1 MHNQTPAIAH
11 LPPGEGSNSPPGAV
25 QLPSEATSSP
35 PQPRSTTAREENNS
49 SQANSPPA
57 TNNPQSYRASQSG
70 HSSNPPRA
78 SRQGSRHPPR
88 HQPTQPSPEACTTS
102 REGTPSSTPPSR
114 SSQGS
119 SNEEP
124 NPKWVIN
131 LSNKPLTPAQRSV
144 LAKGPNFVVTP
155 RQPPNLEYI
164 TAIEAA
170 CTKLSQQD
178 AGELRA
184 DVNRVLRSSHPPKPN
199 LTKAQNIALR
209 ELKRDRDCI
218 VLTADKGVAM
228 VVMDKQDYIN
238 KANQLLNQNTYKVIS
253 KDPTTTIKNKLINIL
268 KVIKT
273 KTGLGSYSYKAMYPT
288 GCVPPKFYGLPKIH
302 KPDTPLRPIVSSC
315 GSVTY
320 GVAKE
325 LAKILKPLVGKSP
338 HHINST
344 QDFVEQAKH
353 FKLEAGECLSSYDVS
368 ALFTS
373 VPIDPALNV
382 IKDLLVK
389 DNTLKERTVMKVE
402 DIILLLEFCLK
413 NTYFSF
419 QGQFYEQVEGAAM
432 GSPVSPI
439 VANLYMEYL
448 EQKAL
453 STAPNPPKFWGR
465 YVDDTF
471 VIHKEANK
479 QSFLQHIN
487 SVDPAI
493 RFTVEDNKE
502 DGSIPFLDTIVKPE
516 VDGSLSI
523 TVYRKPTHT
532 DQYLQWD
539 SHHHLSAKFSV
550 IQTLSH
556 RAFTVCSN
564 PELLQKEK
572 QHLRKA
578 LTKCNYPKW
587 ALDKV
592 EKRLNRSTRQVNDGG
607 NNSAQPANHGVQSK
621 GHIVIPYTQ
630 GLCESIKRICG
641 RYGIQTHFKGGK
653 TIKNLLVS
661 PKDKDPMLNQSGA
674 IYRYQCNNLGRDDEY
689 IGETSRTF
697 GERYKEHLK
706 APSAIHHH
714 STLTGHTTN
723 HNNFQIIGR
732 EGHNLARNIKE
743 SIYIR
748 VNNPSLNNNIGKFNL
763 SHIWDRVLLNTKGL
777 TLK

>member
-1 MHNQTPAIAH
+1 MEGDSFLNSQANNNITNNNIANTTINPVNSQTNSQGLSPIHTLAIAH
-11 LPPGEGSNSPPGAV
+11 LPLGEGSNSLLGAV
-25 QLPSEATSSP
+25 HLPSEGDSSPQSTSSTP
-35 PQPRSTTAREENNS
+35 AREENNS
-49 SQANSPPA
+49 SQANDPHSSSS
-57 TNNPQSYRASQSG
+57 PQSGQG
-70 HSSNPPRA
+70 NNPPRA
-78 SRQGSRHPPR
+78 GRQGTRDPPR
-88 HQPTQPSPEACTTS
+88 QQPILPSQEACTTS
-102 REGTPSSTPPSR
+102 REGNPTSTPPS
-114 SSQGS
+114 SSNQGS

-131 LSNKPLTPAQRSV
+131 LSNKPLTPVQRSV

-178 AGELRA
+178 AEELRA

-199 LTKAQNIALR
+199 LTKAQNIAIR
-209 ELKRDRDCI
+209 ELKRDRDRI

-253 KDPTTTIKNKLINIL
+253 KDPTNTIKNKLINIL
-268 KVIKT
+268 KGIKT
-273 KTGLGSYSYKAMYPT
+273 KTGLGSNTYKSMYPT

-353 FKLEAGECLSSYDVS
+353 FKLESGECLSSYDVS

-373 VPIDPALNV
+373 VPIDPALNI

-389 DNTLKERTVMKVE
+389 DNTLKERTVMGVE

-413 NTYFSF
+413 HTYFSF

-502 DGSIPFLDTIVKPE
+502 DGSIPFFGHYCK
-516 VDGSLSI
+516 
-523 TVYRKPTHT
+523 
-532 DQYLQWD
+532 
-539 SHHHLSAKFSV
+539 
-550 IQTLSH
+550 
-556 RAFTVCSN
+556 
-564 PELLQKEK
+564 
-572 QHLRKA
+572 
-578 LTKCNYPKW
+578 
-587 ALDKV
+587 
-592 EKRLNRSTRQVNDGG
+592 TRG
-607 NNSAQPANHGVQSK
+607 
-621 GHIVIPYTQ
+621 
-630 GLCESIKRICG
+630 
-641 RYGIQTHFKGGK
+641 
-653 TIKNLLVS
+653 
-661 PKDKDPMLNQSGA
+661 
-674 IYRYQCNNLGRDDEY
+674 
-689 IGETSRTF
+689 
-697 GERYKEHLK
+697 
-706 APSAIHHH
+706 
-714 STLTGHTTN
+714 
-723 HNNFQIIGR
+723 
-732 EGHNLARNIKE
+732 
-743 SIYIR
+743 
-748 VNNPSLNNNIGKFNL
+748 
-763 SHIWDRVLLNTKGL
+763 
-777 TLK
+777 

>member
-1 MHNQTPAIAH
+1 MG
-11 LPPGEGSNSPPGAV
+11 L
-25 QLPSEATSSP
+25 TSSP

-78 SRQGSRHPPR
+78 SRQGSRHSPR
-88 HQPTQPSPEACTTS
+88 HQPIQPSPEACATS
-102 REGTPSSTPPSR
+102 REGTASSTPPSR

-144 LAKGPNFVVTP
+144 LAKGPNFAVTP

-178 AGELRA
+178 AEELRA
-184 DVNRVLRSSHPPKPN
+184 DVNRVLRSSHTPKPN

-209 ELKRDRDCI
+209 ELKRDRDRI

-325 LAKILKPLVGKSP
+325 LTKILKPLVGKSP

-389 DNTLKERTVMKVE
+389 DNTLKERTVMEVV

-419 QGQFYEQVEGAAM
+419 QGQFYEQV
-432 GSPVSPI
+432 
-439 VANLYMEYL
+439 
-448 EQKAL
+448 
-453 STAPNPPKFWGR
+453 
-465 YVDDTF
+465 
-471 VIHKEANK
+471 
-479 QSFLQHIN
+479 
-487 SVDPAI
+487 
-493 RFTVEDNKE
+493 
-502 DGSIPFLDTIVKPE
+502 
-516 VDGSLSI
+516 
-523 TVYRKPTHT
+523 
-532 DQYLQWD
+532 
-539 SHHHLSAKFSV
+539 
-550 IQTLSH
+550 
-556 RAFTVCSN
+556 
-564 PELLQKEK
+564 
-572 QHLRKA
+572 
-578 LTKCNYPKW
+578 
-587 ALDKV
+587 
-592 EKRLNRSTRQVNDGG
+592 
-607 NNSAQPANHGVQSK
+607 
-621 GHIVIPYTQ
+621 
-630 GLCESIKRICG
+630 
-641 RYGIQTHFKGGK
+641 
-653 TIKNLLVS
+653 
-661 PKDKDPMLNQSGA
+661 
-674 IYRYQCNNLGRDDEY
+674 
-689 IGETSRTF
+689 
-697 GERYKEHLK
+697 
-706 APSAIHHH
+706 
-714 STLTGHTTN
+714 
-723 HNNFQIIGR
+723 
-732 EGHNLARNIKE
+732 
-743 SIYIR
+743 
-748 VNNPSLNNNIGKFNL
+748 
-763 SHIWDRVLLNTKGL
+763 
-777 TLK
+777 